1 VLVYVGAGLEI
12 DTMVDGSELGFGVSA
27 LDALSKAPT
36 GIPGLDE
43 VTDGGLPRGR
53 TTLLCGGPGCGKT
66 LMALQF
72 LVRGA
77 VDGGEPGVFVAFEES
92 PAELAQNVASLGWD
106 LEDLQAR
113 RLLAIDHIRISE
125 GEIVETGAWDLEG
138 LFIRLGAAIDS
149 VGANRVVLDTVE
161 ALFGPLGDELTL
173 RSELRRLF
181 RWLNDRGVTAIVT
194 GERGEGT
201 LTRHGLEE
209 YVSDCVVLLDH
220 RVHDQISTR
229 RLRVVKYRGSHHG
242 PDEYPFLIDPNG
254 FSVLPVSSMGL
265 DHDASSDRV
274 SMGVGE
280 LDRML
285 DGGVYRGSSVLLSGT
300 PGTGKTTLGAR
311 FLEAGCER
319 GERGMLLAFEESQAQ
334 IARNM
339 RSVAIDVQ
347 HWVDAGM
354 LRIVS
359 ARPAAYG
366 LETHLARLYR
376 AVEEFEPA
384 NVVIDPL
391 SALNG
396 EDFQLKAMLSRL
408 IDHFKTRQI
417 TAVMTTLIRGEF
429 DDRAGLGISSV
440 IDTWVDVGNL
450 EIHGERN
457 RGIDVLKS
465 RGMAHSSQVRE
476 FQITSQGLYI
486 RDVYAGERGVL
497 MGSARRSQEARDRAQ
512 AISRGEE
519 LEAKRQQLK
528 SRRSTLEAQIAAL
541 HDQLDAETHMLSSEI
556 EAGERLERQLEQD
569 RQAII
574 SARSGTTSAED
585 GQEEM
590 R

>member
-1 VLVYVGAGLEI
+1 MEVEMA
-12 DTMVDGSELGFGVSA
+12 DGSELGSGVA
-27 LDALSKAPT
+27 VLDALSKAAT

-66 LMALQF
+66 LMAMQF

-77 VDGGEPGVFVAFEES
+77 VDAGEPGVFVAFEES
-92 PAELAQNVASLGWD
+92 PAELAQNVSSLGWD
-106 LEDLQAR
+106 LKDLQAGG
-113 RLLAIDHIRISE
+113 LLAIDHIRISE
-125 GEIVETGAWDLEG
+125 GQIVETGEWDLEG

-149 VGANRVVLDTVE
+149 VGAKRLVLDTVE
-161 ALFGPLGDELTL
+161 SLFGPLGDELIL
-173 RSELRRLF
+173 RAELRRLF

-220 RVHDQISTR
+220 RVRDQISTR

-242 PDEYPFLIDPNG
+242 PDEYPFLIDRRG

-265 DHDASSDRV
+265 DHDASNERV

-280 LDRML
+280 LDGML
-285 DGGVYRGSSVLLSGT
+285 DGGAYRGSSVLISGT
-300 PGTGKTTLGAR
+300 PGSGKTTLGVR

-319 GERGMLLAFEESQAQ
+319 GERGMLFAFEESPSQ

-339 RSVAIDVQ
+339 RSVGIDVQ
-347 HWVDAGM
+347 RWVDAGM

-366 LETHLARLYR
+366 LETHLARVYQAL
-376 AVEEFEPA
+376 EEFTPA
-384 NVVIDPL
+384 SVVIDPL
-391 SALNG
+391 SALSG
-396 EDFQLKAMLSRL
+396 EAFQLKAMLSRL
-408 IDHFKTRQI
+408 IDHCKARQT
-417 TAVMTTLIRGEF
+417 TALMTTLIHGEF

-440 IDTWVDVGNL
+440 IDTWIDVGNL
-450 EIHGERN
+450 ELDGERN
-457 RGIDVLKS
+457 RGINVLKS

-486 RDVYAGERGVL
+486 RDVYAGELGVL

-512 AISRGEE
+512 TIARAAE

-528 SRRSTLEAQIAAL
+528 SRRSMLEAQIAAL
-541 HDQLDAETHMLSSEI
+541 RDQLQAEMQELSSEI
-556 EAGERLERQLEQD
+556 DEGERLERQREHD
-569 RQAII
+569 RGATI
-574 SARSGTTSAED
+574 SARGGTASVRTGHGDVS
-585 GQEEM
+585 
-590 R
+590 

>member
-1 VLVYVGAGLEI
+1 
-12 DTMVDGSELGFGVSA
+12 MVDGSDLESGVLV
-27 LDALSKAPT
+27 LDGLSKAPT

-106 LEDLQAR
+106 LKDLQAR
-113 RLLAIDHIRISE
+113 GLLAIDHIRISE

-138 LFIRLGAAIDS
+138 LFIRLGAAIES
-149 VGANRVVLDTVE
+149 VGASRVVLDTVE

-242 PDEYPFLIDPNG
+242 PDEYPFLIDRKG
-254 FSVLPVSSMGL
+254 FSVLPVSAMGL

-274 SMGVGE
+274 STGVGE

-300 PGTGKTTLGAR
+300 PGSGKTTLGAR

-319 GERGMLLAFEESQAQ
+319 GERGMLFAFEESPAQ

-339 RSVAIDVQ
+339 RSVGIDVRR
-347 HWVDAGM
+347 WVDAEM

-396 EDFQLKAMLSRL
+396 EEFELKAMLSRL
-408 IDHFKTRQI
+408 IDHIKARQI

-450 EIHGERN
+450 EIDGERN

-528 SRRSTLEAQIAAL
+528 SRRSMLEAQIAAL
-541 HDQLDAETHMLSSEI
+541 HDQLKAETQMLSSEI
-556 EAGERLERQLEQD
+556 DAGERLERQLEQD
-569 RQAII
+569 RQTII
-574 SARSGTTSAED
+574 SARSGTTSADD
-585 GQEEM
+585 GHEEM
-590 R
+590 S